1 VTSSDRRVV
10 LQKDPHSKRIVVEV
24 IDPMLM
30 TTLGDNGM
38 EIIEQLHSLINEA
51 QVASRSFQGEDV
63 LAMDVERVEARLGRP
78 EDQYDQYEEEEND

>member
-1 VTSSDRRVV
+1 
-10 LQKDPHSKRIVVEV
+10 VVEV

-78 EDQYDQYEEEEND
+78 EDQYDQYEEVEND

>member
-1 VTSSDRRVV
+1 
-10 LQKDPHSKRIVVEV
+10 
-24 IDPMLM
+24 
-30 TTLGDNGM
+30 
-38 EIIEQLHSLINEA
+38 LINEA